1 MSLVMVKCVN
11 NLVMSLAIIFT
22 TMYLTDE
29 KIKLIS
35 INTIFWIFIS
45 VVPSLI
51 FYVPSYN
58 IIFNIFSFFC
68 LVLLVNNLFS
78 INLMSS
84 SVIVMYFIILSI
96 IPDLV
101 VSSIVI
107 NFLNYNQLINNLLV
121 LLITNFSVSIITYF
135 LFKIPLITKLTNN
148 SIIKISK
155 PKYKNMILYAILSF
169 FSIGI
174 AYYSIT
180 DIFKPTHTYF
190 IINLLALFLAT
201 LVFVYISEL
210 IKYNQLEDKN
220 AILYECMK
228 NIENY
233 QEEQDLKIHEYKN
246 QLSKVTALTNDRL
259 VLEKLEEILNVDL
272 TTDVYLLGKLK
283 NLPKGEL
290 KSLIYYKMLIAN
302 KENIKLSISV
312 TKLDENNYRFTS
324 EQEKSLSHLIGI
336 FFDNA
341 IEAAKTS
348 DEKKVLFE
356 IYDSNLGITFLIE
369 NSFSGNIDINEIDK
383 KGFTT
388 KGEGHGNGLHFAKK
402 IVNKRIGIYTRKLVE
417 NNHFIQK
424 IIIEKE

>member
-1 MSLVMVKCVN
+1 MSLVIVKCIN
-11 NLVMSLAIIFT
+11 NLIMSLAIIFT

-29 KIKLIS
+29 RIKLIS

-51 FYVPSYN
+51 FYVPRYN
-58 IIFNIFSFFC
+58 IIFNVFSFFC

-107 NFLNYNQLINNLLV
+107 NFLNYNQLINNFLV
-121 LLITNFSVSIITYF
+121 LLITNLFVSIIAYL
-135 LFKIPLITKLTNN
+135 LFKIPLITRLTNN

-155 PKYKNMILYAILSF
+155 SKYKNIILYAILSF

-180 DIFKPTHTYF
+180 DIFQPTHTYF

-220 AILYECMK
+220 AVLYECMK

-246 QLSKVTALTNDRL
+246 QLSKLTALTNDRL

-302 KENIKLSISV
+302 KENIELSINV
-312 TKLDENNYRFTS
+312 TKLAENNYRFTR

-341 IEAAKTS
+341 IEAAKSS
-348 DEKKVLFE
+348 DEKKILFE

-369 NSFSGNIDINEIDK
+369 NSFNGNIDLNKIDK

-402 IVNKRIGIYTRKLVE
+402 IVNKRIGIYTRKLIE
-417 NNHFIQK
+417 NNNFIQK
-424 IIIEKE
+424 IIIKKE